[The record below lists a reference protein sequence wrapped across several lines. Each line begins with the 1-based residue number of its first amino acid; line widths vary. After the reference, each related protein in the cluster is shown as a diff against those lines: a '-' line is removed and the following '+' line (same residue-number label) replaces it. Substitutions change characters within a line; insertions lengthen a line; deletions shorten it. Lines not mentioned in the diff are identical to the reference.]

1 MEEPI
6 RKGTVTSLSSMFP
19 AEDAQKATKR
29 VHDAIT
35 EKQQELERVKE
46 FIADNT
52 NLINL
57 VQKLPEEL
65 HHDIMVP
72 FGKAAFFPGRLIH
85 TNELLVLLG
94 EGYYAERTSKQAVD
108 ILKRRG
114 KDLESQA
121 DSLKAMM
128 KDLQA
133 EASFFDATASEAAEG
148 LVEIREEYMEEIS
161 ERTSE
166 SGLPK
171 QDSSVSETN
180 NSKDEDE
187 EYARILSRLDE
198 LELEELAAE
207 SGNWGDDGKQS
218 KIAEDDS
225 ESDEDEQA
233 KADFDP
239 FPDQSLFDHNLGHP
253 QDFISSKPPQQVKD
267 KITTSELF
275 SNDHY
280 QQNFTDHSCSGLTGQ
295 AVPKDAVSHGKAL
308 AHSAKSISAEKS
320 LLLPEATGNVGA
332 VPSLRKEVSAQ
343 TSKSGF
349 DSSKAFTGSIV
360 EHTHNIHTSTEKPS
374 GTQPSKPVSKFK
386 MQRK

>member
-253 QDFISSKPPQQVKD
+253 QDFISSKPPQQ
-267 KITTSELF
+267 
-275 SNDHY
+275 
-280 QQNFTDHSCSGLTGQ
+280 CSGLTGQ